1 MTYIESV
8 KFCSIN
14 LKSKFRTSIKSWKE
28 DKVYFSTRNKFIF
41 VKTNFNLEQKSVKTE
56 EKQHLILKD
65 SILQLQGLLPLLKH
79 TWIVHLLHTR
89 SHKDKSP

>member
-1 MTYIESV
+1 M
-8 KFCSIN
+8 
-14 LKSKFRTSIKSWKE
+14 WKGLSE
-28 DKVYFSTRNKFIF
+28 LEGPAWEYLYFERCQIWFQVINKFIF